1 MSGTLQSIT
10 LQPKPSRHLHAW
22 RIAIHL
28 LALLTTLLAPLILWQ
43 KLLLLSVLALH
54 GYFSFQQ
61 GRRGRGKAI
70 MKVMVAPG
78 GRVRLIM
85 DDRRKQMARI
95 RKDTLVTP
103 WLVVMRFDL
112 DRGWLPISLVLTS
125 ETMSE
130 EQMRQLRVLLRFSE
144 IRQIDPSVNH

>member
-1 MSGTLQSIT
+1 MSGMLQSIT

-22 RIAIHL
+22 RMTIHL
-28 LALLTTLLAPLILWQ
+28 LALFTTLLAPLILWQ
-43 KLLLLSVLALH
+43 KLLLLSALALH
-54 GYFSFQQ
+54 GYFSLQQ

-70 MKVMVAPG
+70 MKVTVAAG

-85 DDRRKQMARI
+85 DDGRKQMARI
-95 RKDTLVTP
+95 RKDSLVTP

-112 DRGWLPISLVLTS
+112 DRGWLPISLVLTA
-125 ETMSE
+125 ETISE

-144 IRQIDPSVNH
+144 IRHIDPSVNR